1 MTRAESD
8 LFLDYSLREAEKLRE
23 ATAPLA
29 SRMRPRTLDETL
41 EALVRPFPISVRR
54 IPNESFV

>member
-1 MTRAESD
+1 MTRGESD

-29 SRMRPRTLDETL
+29 SRMRLSGMPVHLYSKNKWGITSETMKK
-41 EALVRPFPISVRR
+41 
-54 IPNESFV
+54 